1 MKKIGCII
9 QARSGSTRLPKKV
22 LMKLPYNSK
31 KTVLEQVINRVQ
43 KSKKI
48 DEIVLATTIA
58 KEDDLIKN
66 LGEELGVKIYRGSE
80 KNVLK
85 RFYNGAKNNNLDII
99 VRITSDCPV
108 IDWEILD
115 KLIEKH
121 IQDNNDY
128 TSNVLERT
136 YPHGMD
142 AEVFNFSV
150 LEESFLNASV
160 EYEKEHV
167 TPYIYKSHPKKFK
180 IGILKSNY
188 NKDISKLRIT
198 LDTQEDYNL
207 ICIIYDYLYDEKN
220 IFKTDDI
227 IKLFKEK
234 PWIFNINKNIN
245 QKKVCANLEEEI
257 MEALVLLE
265 KQDLNKAKKYLEEK
279 YYEAK

>member
-58 KEDDLIKN
+58 KEDDIIKN

>member
-1 MKKIGCII
+1 MKNIGCII

-22 LMKLPYNSK
+22 LMKLPYNSE

-43 KSKKI
+43 KSNKI
-48 DEIVLATTIA
+48 NDIVLATTNA
-58 KEDDLIKN
+58 KEDDIIEN
-66 LGEELGVKIYRGSE
+66 IGEKLGVKIYRGAE

-85 RFYNGAKNNNLDII
+85 RFYNAAKNNKLDII
-99 VRITSDCPV
+99 IRITSDCPV

-115 KLIEKH
+115 ELIKKH

-142 AEVFNFSV
+142 AEIFNFSV
-150 LEESFLNASV
+150 LEDAFLNST
-160 EYEKEHV
+160 EQYEKEHV
-167 TPYIYKSHPKKFK
+167 TPYIYKTHPKKFK
-180 IGILKSNY
+180 IGVLKSNY
-188 NKDISKLRIT
+188 DNDISRLRIT
-198 LDTQEDYNL
+198 LDTQEDYTL
-207 ICIIYDYLYDEKN
+207 ICTIYDYLYNEKK

-234 PWIFNINKNIN
+234 PWIFNINKKVN
-245 QKKVCANLEEEI
+245 QKRVCANLEEEI
-257 MEALVLLE
+257 TEALALLE